1 MSSGYSRTPL
11 AKKLGLKTGCKACVI
26 NAPKD
31 YFGWLIGLPEDVSWV
46 STRAKNVDFV
56 HLFVEDAK
64 TLQQTLPKLEARI
77 KRNGTIWVSWY
88 KKASKIPT
96 DVDESLIRNLSLDLG
111 LVDVKVCAINEQWS
125 GLKVVIRKMNR

>member
-1 MSSGYSRTPL
+1 MSSGYSGTPL
-11 AKKLGLKTGCKACVI
+11 AKKLGIKNGCRACVI
-26 NAPKD
+26 NAPHGYLD
-31 YFGWLIGLPEDVSWV
+31 WLTGLPQEVHWV
-46 STRAKNVDFV
+46 STRAKNVDIV

-64 TLQQTLPKLEARI
+64 TLNRTLPKLEARI
-77 KRNGTIWVSWY
+77 KRNGMIWVSWY

-125 GLKVVIRKMNR
+125 GLKVVIRKKNR